1 MPCNFSIKK
10 RWNVCLNGDVSDI
23 KIRQAKLELTQELYH
38 MLRILY
44 LVLYSGYIIA
54 IVEKR
59 DCTNSYLKANRVS
72 IAITSIVTPQTRYAQ
87 KLNSLTMEFASSTN
101 TTRGVQR
108 LPSNTLIPRE
118 EPFDRFQKKSVIS
131 QISSNGPKR
140 WWTDSVEL

>member
-1 MPCNFSIKK
+1 MPCNFANKK
-10 RWNVCLNGDVSDI
+10 RWNVFPNGNVSDI

-72 IAITSIVTPQTRYAQ
+72 IAITSIVTPQTRYTQ
-87 KLNSLTMEFASSTN
+87 KLNSLTMDFASSTN

-108 LPSNTLIPRE
+108 LQRLPSNTLIPRG
-118 EPFDRFQKKSVIS
+118 EPFDRFQKKIRHKPNIFKRAKEVV
-131 QISSNGPKR
+131 NG
-140 WWTDSVEL
+140 

>member
-1 MPCNFSIKK
+1 MFP
-10 RWNVCLNGDVSDI
+10 NGNVSDI

-72 IAITSIVTPQTRYAQ
+72 IAITSIVTPQTRYP
-87 KLNSLTMEFASSTN
+87 KIKFT
-101 TTRGVQR
+101 
-108 LPSNTLIPRE
+108 
-118 EPFDRFQKKSVIS
+118 D
-131 QISSNGPKR
+131 NGICQQYEY
-140 WWTDSVEL
+140 DSWRAKAAIEYVDSKGRAT